1 MQITKI
7 EQQKKNKR
15 RYSVFLDGEYTFALH
30 QDLLFRVNLHTG
42 DEITSE
48 QVEQFQYEDQI
59 LAAKEAAFNLLK
71 YRERSTEEV
80 RDRLRKKQ
88 YSEKVIAEVVQYL
101 LEKDFLNDQHFAE
114 IFAVDQLTRKNIGPI
129 RLRSELQKK
138 KLPKQLIEQTIEKI
152 YQKYDLREQA
162 EQAAA
167 KKRKTLKNVD
177 GETAYRRL
185 TYYLARRGFSWEI
198 ISDVVNR
205 EDFI

>member
-15 RYSVFLDGEYTFALH
+15 RYSVFLDGEYAFGLH

-42 DEITSE
+42 DELTHE

-59 LAAKEAAFNLLK
+59 LAAKEAAFHLLK
-71 YRERSTEEV
+71 FRERSTEEI

-88 YSEKVIAEVVQYL
+88 YSAKVIDEVIQHLVD
-101 LEKDFLNDQHFAE
+101 KDFLNDQHFAE
-114 IFAVDQLTRKNIGPI
+114 MFAEDQLARKNIGPM
-129 RLRSELQKK
+129 RLRAELQKK
-138 KLPKQLIEQTIEKI
+138 KLPKQLIEHTIEKT
-152 YQKYDLREQA
+152 YQKYDIREQA

-177 GETAYRRL
+177 AETAYRRL
-185 TYYLARRGFSWEI
+185 TNYLARRGFSWEV